1 MSDERFID
9 QPPAGLE
16 GWREV
21 WRDDRRYPPRP
32 GAIAALLRKLA
43 AMLLRASGEP
53 VRQRDFNLA
62 LLELITDLRTD
73 LKGVESNLARDLA
86 AHVARMDELVPIAV
100 RRGDALV
107 AAVDRKVEGVAAR
120 LRDVTNPSMG
130 ETTPVA
136 SRTDFV
142 YRRLEEA
149 LRGSESDVRE
159 SAKHY
164 LPYLAGGAPVVDVG
178 CGRGELLSLC
188 RDERIAAKGFD
199 TNERSVADLVAQG
212 LDASV
217 GAIPGCL
224 AALAP
229 RSIGTLVAMH
239 VVEHLPADL
248 IFALFREASRTI
260 RPGGHFVIETPNA
273 ASVVVSATE
282 LWKDPTH
289 LGPRHL
295 AALVTLGRE
304 SGFDVAEAS
313 TAAPFPESDTIQV
326 ANDASPEIR
335 QLVSRLNQILFG
347 DQNLRVVLRARHG

>member
-1 MSDERFID
+1 MSDERFIE

-21 WRDDRRYPPRP
+21 WQADRRYPPRP
-32 GAIAALLRKLA
+32 GIVARLLRKLA

-73 LKGVESNLARDLA
+73 LKGVEANLARDLA
-86 AHVARMDELVPIAV
+86 AHVARMDELVPVAV

-120 LRDVTNPSMG
+120 LRDLTNPSAG
-130 ETTPVA
+130 GPAPVA
-136 SRTDFV
+136 SSRSDFV

-149 LRGSESDVRE
+149 LRGSEADVLE

-164 LPYLAGGAPVVDVG
+164 LPYLQGGAPVVDVG

-188 RDERIAAKGFD
+188 RAEGIAARGFD
-199 TNERSVADLVAQG
+199 TNERSVADLVAKG
-212 LDASV
+212 LDASI
-217 GAIPGCL
+217 GALPGCL
-224 AALAP
+224 SGLDDG
-229 RSIGTLVAMH
+229 SIGTLVAMH
-239 VVEHLPADL
+239 VVEHLPADVV
-248 IFALFREASRTI
+248 FSLFFEAARVV

-273 ASVVVSATE
+273 ASIVVSATE

-295 AALVTLGRE
+295 ASLVTLGRE
-304 SGFDVAEAS
+304 AGFDVAEAS
-313 TAAPFPESDTIQV
+313 TGAPFPESDTIQ
-326 ANDASPEIR
+326 ASPEASPEIR
-335 QLVSRLNQILFG
+335 QLVARLNQLLFG
-347 DQNLRVVLRARHG
+347 DQNLRVVLRRR

>member
-1 MSDERFID
+1 MSDERFIE

-21 WRDDRRYPPRP
+21 WHADRRYPPRP
-32 GAIAALLRKLA
+32 GLVARILRKLA
-43 AMLLRASGEP
+43 AILLRASGEP

-73 LKGVESNLARDLA
+73 LKGVEANLARDLQ

-107 AAVDRKVEGVAAR
+107 AAVDRKIEGVSAR
-120 LRDVTNPSMG
+120 LRDLTNPPAG
-130 ETTPVA
+130 QAAPA
-136 SRTDFV
+136 SASPDFV

-159 SAKHY
+159 AAAHY
-164 LPYLAGGAPVVDVG
+164 LPYLKDGTPVVDVG
-178 CGRGELLSLC
+178 CGRGELLALC
-188 RDERIAAKGFD
+188 RDEGLAARGFD
-199 TNERSVADLVAQG
+199 TNERSVADLVAKG

-224 AALAP
+224 QGFANG
-229 RSIGTLVAMH
+229 SIGTLVAMH
-239 VVEHLPADL
+239 VVEHLPAEPV
-248 IFALFREASRTI
+248 FQLFSEAARTI

-273 ASVVVSATE
+273 ASVVVGATE
-282 LWKDPTH
+282 IWKDPTH

-304 SGFDVAEAS
+304 AGFDVAEAS
-313 TAAPFPESDTIQV
+313 TGAPFPESDTIQV
-326 ANDASPEIR
+326 AAGASPEIR
-335 QLVSRLNQILFG
+335 QLVSRLNQLLFG
-347 DQNLRVVLRARHG
+347 DQNLRVVLRRR